1 MPAVSCKKLYFHP
14 KILLMLQTLTLDKP
28 YTTES
33 GYAFPSVEIGYHIYG
48 SPRDDK
54 PVVWVCHAL
63 TGNSD
68 PLEWWPN
75 LCGPGRVLDPRYH
88 TIVCANVLGSCYGT
102 TGATSVNPETGKP
115 YLLDFPLITVR
126 DMVQVNDIL
135 RKQLGI
141 NRIDMVIGGS
151 LGAFQ
156 GLEWSIMEPELISH
170 LVFIAAGARTSPW
183 CKAFNEAQRM
193 ALEADP
199 TFLANIPEGGKAGL
213 RAARAIGMISYR
225 SFEAFE
231 KTQFDPEEDKME
243 GFNAPSYL
251 RYQGNKLVNRYSPYA
266 YLTITRAF
274 DSHDVGRHRGG
285 VKKVLNSIRT
295 RVHCVSIE
303 TDILFPVHEVMEVAA
318 MIPKATHHTIQS
330 LYGHD
335 GFLVEK
341 ESLEEIIYSTGWE
354 ERITREVKI

>member
-1 MPAVSCKKLYFHP
+1 
-14 KILLMLQTLTLDKP
+14 MLQTLKTDKP
-28 YTTES
+28 FTTES
-33 GYAFPSVEIGYHIYG
+33 GYTFPGIEIGYHVYG
-48 SPRDDK
+48 DLQSGS

-75 LCGPGRVLDPRYH
+75 LCGPGKTFDPRYH

-102 TGATSVNPETGKP
+102 TGATSINPTTGKP
-115 YLLDFPLITVR
+115 FLLEFPLITIR
-126 DMVQVNDIL
+126 DMVQAHELL
-135 RKQLGI
+135 RQHLNI
-141 NRIDMVIGGS
+141 ESIEVIIGAS

-156 GLEWSIMEPELISH
+156 GMEWCIMNPCLIKH

-183 CKAFNEAQRM
+183 AKAFNEAQRM

-199 TFLANIPEGGKAGL
+199 TFLENTPEGGKAGL

-225 SFEAFE
+225 SFEAFD
-231 KTQFDPEEDKME
+231 KTQYDPEEDKME
-243 GFNAPSYL
+243 GFYAPSYL

-285 VKKVLNSIRT
+285 VKKALGRIT
-295 RVHCVSIE
+295 TKVHCVSTE
-303 TDILFPVHEVMEVAA
+303 SDILFPVEEVKQVAE
-318 MIPKATHHTIQS
+318 MIPHATHHMMKS

-341 ESLEEIIYSTGWE
+341 EGLEQIIQSTNWDENFFQDPEFLKIKNDSSLND
-354 ERITREVKI
+354 